1 MQSATILKF
10 PFERVSPETYK
21 EGDGGTVLI
30 MPTRPECPI
39 ALLPV
44 VLATQWMKMWGIHD

>member
-1 MQSATILKF
+1 MATILKF
-10 PFERVSPETYK
+10 PFERVIPETYK

-44 VLATQWMKMWGIHD
+44 VLATQWMKMWGIE